1 MEVAGNTSELEVRS
15 QMVTSMRSVSIV
27 SSKLLVTAKSVSAD
41 PHAPNA
47 KNQLSSAARAV
58 TDSINGLLDVCTKS
72 APGQKEC
79 DSAIRNIEVNA
90 ASSFSIY
97 PKNLPSVDLR
107 IEELFLIPIFSIGF
121 VPITNRALYVQLS
134 KLFSKQDNHC

>member
-1 MEVAGNTSELEVRS
+1 MK
-15 QMVTSMRSVSIV
+15 SVSMV

-58 TDSINGLLDVCTKS
+58 TDSINGLLDVCTQS

-79 DSAIRNIEVNA
+79 DSAIRNIEVNIYILLR
-90 ASSFSIY
+90 SSFKFSEILFTSIFFILVNEKY
-97 PKNLPSVDLR
+97 
-107 IEELFLIPIFSIGF
+107 
-121 VPITNRALYVQLS
+121 A
-134 KLFSKQDNHC
+134 